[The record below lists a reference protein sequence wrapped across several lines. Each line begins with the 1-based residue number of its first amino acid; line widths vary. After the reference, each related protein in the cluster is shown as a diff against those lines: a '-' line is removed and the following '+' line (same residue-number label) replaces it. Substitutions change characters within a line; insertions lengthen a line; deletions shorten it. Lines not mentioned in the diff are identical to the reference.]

1 MLDQDFQSLLEA
13 LRNNDPSVTNVDFS
27 CAWHWDGVAAGYGGA
42 LGRALAQNTVVS
54 FIALEVS
61 LLLAESDTTIDS
73 AAPLILYL
81 RNSSSL
87 LHASLQT
94 NMRARGSF
102 EALED
107 ALLGAIAENASIE
120 VLLLDRIDLWRNSRV
135 QVLRSKLHSLKKLSI
150 NLTSS
155 DNSNQV
161 AVANRLFD
169 STYGANHTLTELTV
183 FGRDTDFSSFL
194 PHLHSVRNLRN
205 LDLLVARAETMT
217 TACFHILAQF
227 LYSTR
232 MLSHLSLT
240 NFKLRGDDASEML
253 VAMSKSTVSSLLL
266 CKCEFDTTATES
278 FIKLVQGTG
287 EENPMCDLTVH
298 KVAFDNLTLGQ
309 VLAVCLIG
317 SPLKELFWSHREG
330 GSDPDVG
337 TFFDHL
343 ATMPYK
349 ISLDTLSLPRLNALD
364 AESMARFLPMSTSL
378 RILKINAFV
387 DPASHVQLL
396 SAVRQNGSLLNV
408 SGRDDDAIIPFLTR
422 NVFFRRPRIRD
433 MLAENGEEALRY
445 FPTFF
450 RAAQGALRT
459 APNSMLIGLLAAA
472 GDVIGPKF
480 DKKGE
485 LAAKPIST

>member
-1 MLDQDFQSLLEA
+1 MSEQDFQSLLEA
-13 LRNNDPSVTNVDFS
+13 LRNNDPSVTNVDLS
-27 CAWHWDGVAAGYGGA
+27 RRWDGVAAGYGGA

-150 NLTSS
+150 NLSSS
-155 DNSNQV
+155 DDSNQV
-161 AVANRLFD
+161 GVNRLFD
-169 STYGANHTLTELTV
+169 STCGANHTLTELTV
-183 FGRDTDFSSFL
+183 IGRDTDFSSFL
-194 PHLHSVRNLRN
+194 PHLHSVRNLRR
-205 LDLLVARAETMT
+205 LLLSRVETT
-217 TACFHILAQF
+217 TTTCFHILAQF
-227 LYSTR
+227 LYATR
-232 MLSHLSLT
+232 MLSHLSLI

-287 EENPMCDLTVH
+287 EENPLCDLTVD
-298 KVAFDNLTLGQ
+298 KVAFGNLTPGQ

-343 ATMPYK
+343 ATMPSK
-349 ISLDTLSLPRLNALD
+349 ISLDTLSLPRLNALN
-364 AESMARFLPMSTSL
+364 AESMARFLPMSASL
-378 RILKINAFV
+378 RILRISVFV

-396 SAVRQNGSLLNV
+396 SAVHQNGSLLNV
-408 SGRDDDAIIPFLTR
+408 SGLDDVAIIPFLTR
-422 NVFFRRPRIRD
+422 NIFFQKPRIRD
-433 MLAENGEEALRY
+433 TLAENGEEALRY

-450 RAAQGALRT
+450 KAAQGALRT

-472 GDVIGPKF
+472 RDVIGPKF
-480 DKKGE
+480 DKKRQRVVN
-485 LAAKPIST
+485 PFST